1 MASFNPLILKMISE
15 GNKLYS
21 QGNVDEAINNSISV
35 LNELDVIYGDR
46 YKSEEARLVM
56 MSLYDIYFS
65 RGDYIE
71 AKKWASDIFKCNIPD
86 IATSEL
92 VNLGAVC
99 LELGENDEAY
109 ECFIKAYKKGEN
121 RAFKEYPSKYWEFF
135 KSRYKE

>member
-1 MASFNPLILKMISE
+1 MASFNPLILKMIGE
-15 GNKLYS
+15 GNALYS
-21 QGNVDEAINNSISV
+21 QGKIDEAIDNSISI

-46 YKSEEARLVM
+46 YESEEARLIM

-71 AKKWASDIFKCNIPD
+71 AKKWVSDIFKCNIPD
-86 IATSEL
+86 AATSEL

-109 ECFIKAYKKGEN
+109 EYFMKAYSKGKN

-135 KSRYKE
+135 KSKHK

>member
-1 MASFNPLILKMISE
+1 MASFNPLILKMIGE
-15 GNKLYS
+15 GNALYS
-21 QGNVDEAINNSISV
+21 QGKFDEAIDNSISV
-35 LNELDVIYGDR
+35 LNELDIIYGDR

-86 IATSEL
+86 VATSEL

-109 ECFIKAYKKGEN
+109 ECFMKTYSKGKN
-121 RAFKEYPSKYWEFF
+121 RAFKEYPSKYWKFF
-135 KSRYKE
+135 KSKHK